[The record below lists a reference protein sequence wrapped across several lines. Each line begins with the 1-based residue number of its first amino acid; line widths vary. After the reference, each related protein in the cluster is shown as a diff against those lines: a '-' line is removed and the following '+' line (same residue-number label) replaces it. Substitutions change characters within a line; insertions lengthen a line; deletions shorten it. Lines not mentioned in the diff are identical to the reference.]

1 MANYEIVAFYSNSEA
16 ELETHAA
23 KMGALFGFD
32 VRYEKIPG
40 SELAVTALLTE
51 QSVVTMFSR
60 DVLKWRKLLKYVY
73 AINRPVILVGKDD
86 DPEAFNHLHV
96 PVGYLTENKEKA
108 VWANFF
114 QHCNRQADIKLV
126 VPSEKDDNIA
136 QMVADNLFFIE
147 QVLEKSAVKFTK
159 TFTKGSFEQNLKSIF
174 QTSTQS
180 VVLVL
185 LPFRLFSFYIPSN
198 LRVVKKYSHTPTML
212 ISRDD
217 KLYIPCH

>member
-16 ELETHAA
+16 ELQIHAV
-23 KMGALFGFD
+23 KMGTLFGFD
-32 VRYEKIPG
+32 VRYEKIPT
-40 SELAVTALLTE
+40 SELAVSTLLTE

-73 AINRPVILVGKDD
+73 VINRPVILVGKDD
-86 DPEAFNHLHV
+86 DPEAFNHLNV
-96 PVGYLTENKEKA
+96 PVGYLPENKEKA

-114 QHCNRQADIKLV
+114 QHCNRQADIELT
-126 VPSEKDDNIA
+126 VPREKDDNIA
-136 QMVADNLFFIE
+136 QMVADNFFFIE
-147 QVLEKSAVKFTK
+147 QVLEKSAAKFKK
-159 TFTKGSFEQNLKSIF
+159 TFTKDSFEQNLKNIF

-185 LPFRLFSFYIPSN
+185 LPFRLFSFYIPLN
-198 LRVVKKYSHTPTML
+198 LRIVRKYSHTPTML

-217 KLYIPCH
+217 KLYLPCH